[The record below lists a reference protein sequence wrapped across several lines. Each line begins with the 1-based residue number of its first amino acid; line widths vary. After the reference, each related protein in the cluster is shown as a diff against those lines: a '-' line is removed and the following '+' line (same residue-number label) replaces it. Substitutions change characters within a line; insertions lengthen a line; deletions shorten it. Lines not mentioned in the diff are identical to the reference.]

1 MLYLLP
7 LWQKVT
13 GMFVDTII
21 QIKTYFRN
29 LTLNA
34 LGVERNI
41 FDRLD
46 DNDVDS
52 VISMMEHHDYD
63 VDNAISEYNPQT
75 HKVMSR
81 EDKWVKG
88 ETPYRTE
95 KLART
100 RQRYINEVEL
110 FFLLGNPVL
119 WKKVDGEDEAF
130 ELFKDYLS
138 KIYFNTKLRQ
148 CKRLA
153 GAETESA
160 LIFNFSQKDGKMH
173 VDSYVAARSKGHKIR
188 ELFDQYG
195 NMLALAVGYRLKK
208 DDKIVECWDILTS
221 TFNYH
226 CERGGFGWKVYQSV
240 NPTGKINGIYFHQ
253 PKAWEGVEPR
263 MEREELLDSKVAD
276 TNNYFA
282 DPIAAATADV
292 IQSMPKRDKAGK
304 LIQLTGN
311 NSRFEYINPP
321 QNSEI
326 RRAEKEDLAQ
336 SILFDT
342 FTPDMSPE
350 LMKSMSTLT
359 SVGIK
364 RALVLGYIKR
374 ANRMEIY
381 EELVGRL
388 SHVIIAVMKELYP
401 EKRSKLDK
409 LEVTFEFAEPFEDD
423 KKDKWTTIAALYNQ
437 GVMSLELAVQM
448 LALTDAPAEEIE
460 KIRKE
465 AENKVALVNKAKTE
479 GANT

>member
-1 MLYLLP
+1 
-7 LWQKVT
+7 
-13 GMFVDTII
+13 MFVDSII

-34 LGVERNI
+34 LGVERSI
-41 FDRLD
+41 FERLE

-52 VISMMEHHDYD
+52 VVNMMEQHDFD

-88 ETPYRTE
+88 EKPYRTE

-110 FFLLGNPVL
+110 FFLLGNPVM
-119 WKKVDGEDEAF
+119 WKKTEGDDEAF
-130 ELFKDYLS
+130 ELYKKYL
-138 KIYFNTKLRQ
+138 KNIYFNTKLRQ

-153 GAETESA
+153 GSETESGFV
-160 LIFNFSQKDGKMH
+160 FNFSQKNGEMH
-173 VDSYVAARSKGHKIR
+173 VDVYVAARSKGHKMR

-195 NMLALAVGYRLKK
+195 NMLAFAIGYFLKRESK
-208 DDKIVECWDILTS
+208 TIECWDILTS
-221 TFNYH
+221 VFNYH
-226 CERGGFGWKVYQSV
+226 CERGGFGWKVYKYP
-240 NPTGKINGIYFHQ
+240 NPTGKINGVYFRQ
-253 PKAWEGVEPR
+253 PKAWEGAEPR
-263 MEREELLDSKVAD
+263 MEREEMLDSKIGD

-292 IQSMPKRDKAGK
+292 IQSIPKRNKPGK
-304 LIQLTGN
+304 LIQLTGK

-326 RRAEKEDLAQ
+326 RKAEKEDLAQ

-350 LMKSMSTLT
+350 LMKAMSTLT

-401 EKRSKLDK
+401 EMRSKLDK
-409 LEVTFEFAEPFEDD
+409 LEVEFDFAEPFEDD
-423 KKDKWTTIAALYNQ
+423 KKDKWKVIAELYNQ
-437 GVMSLELAVQM
+437 GVLSLETAVQM

-460 KIRKE
+460 KIRKD
-465 AENKVALVNKAKTE
+465 AEDKVALAAKVKGNE
-479 GANT
+479 NTTS